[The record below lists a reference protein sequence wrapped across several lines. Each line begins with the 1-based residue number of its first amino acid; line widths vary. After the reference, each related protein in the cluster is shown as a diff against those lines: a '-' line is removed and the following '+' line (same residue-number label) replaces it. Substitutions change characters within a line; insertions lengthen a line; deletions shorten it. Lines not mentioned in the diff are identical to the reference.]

1 LGERTGADDL
11 GSRTEP
17 PTAAPSLEPAPE
29 RIEHAGHERADAR
42 AEHPGAALGMPE
54 RVGPYEILG
63 RLGAGGMGT
72 VFLGRRGGE
81 ARVAVKVVRPELA
94 RDPAFLRMFRHEV
107 AAARRVVGFCTARV
121 LDADVDGPVPYLV
134 TEYVDGVRLDRAVA
148 GSGGLSATDLE
159 GLAVGMA
166 AALTAIHGAGVVH
179 RDLKPSNV
187 LLSYFGPKVIDF
199 GIARALDGT
208 TAATGRLMGTPAWMA
223 PEQFSDGPATA
234 AVDVFMWGSLVAY
247 AGTGR
252 QPFGRGTVVELAYRI
267 THEPPDLEGLD
278 GRLREL
284 VEACMDKLPDRRP
297 TARTVLLGLLGD
309 QAATDPQAEASRLLE
324 RRWSPQAAGV
334 QTPPPTAGVQ
344 TPPTLAG
351 VEPRPAP
358 AGAQPTPTQPA
369 HDSPVHGGAGRR
381 RRKRRGRAVVALS
394 TVAVVAV
401 ALVVRVNGLPDL
413 TRHKEPGS
421 TVTTASAPAPAALP
435 PKKLPL
441 CGLLGDLGAGATLRS
456 KRADQEVAT
465 AAAAAGQWL
474 PDPAALP
481 QALDD
486 HHFQGGCTRT
496 WPEPAGEVVAALFQF
511 PSRTDAIAMRGQ
523 LRDQLRARGVDPV
536 RVPRVTGGELYL
548 LDAGGGSGQLV
559 MFPCNDRVL
568 QIHAV
573 ASGGAPSPLLV
584 RLAQGANQRLHER
597 TGCPL

>member
-17 PTAAPSLEPAPE
+17 PTAAPSPEPAPE
-29 RIEHAGHERADAR
+29 RPEHPDPEEPEHARH
-42 AEHPGAALGMPE
+42 ALGMPE

-81 ARVAVKVVRPELA
+81 ARVAVKMVRPELA

-166 AALTAIHGAGVVH
+166 AALTAIHRAGVVH

-223 PEQFSDGPATA
+223 PEQFSDGPTTA

-267 THEPPDLEGLD
+267 THEPPDLEGLH

-284 VEACMDKLPDRRP
+284 VEACMDKLPERRP
-297 TARTVLLGLLGD
+297 TARTVLLELLGD
-309 QAATDPQAEASRLLE
+309 QAATDPQAEATRLLE

-334 QTPPPTAGVQ
+334 QTPPQAAGVQ

-351 VEPRPAP
+351 VESLPTPPAV
-358 AGAQPTPTQPA
+358 QPTPTQPA
-369 HDSPVHGGAGRR
+369 QDPPVHGGGRR
-381 RRKRRGRAVVALS
+381 RRKRHGRALVALS

-413 TRHKEPGS
+413 ARHNQPAS

-435 PKKLPL
+435 PNPSPL
-441 CGLLGDLGAGATLRS
+441 CRLLGDDLGAGATLRS
-456 KRADQEVAT
+456 KRADQEVVT

-573 ASGGAPSPLLV
+573 DSGGAPSPLLV
-584 RLAQGANQRLHER
+584 RLAQGANQRLHEH